1 MRSSEFYPATLRSSN
16 RYLVIDDLDI
26 CVVITRS
33 DEGEVGFKWE
43 IRWRWGNEPT
53 MSKWIYVGEQTAIN
67 EA

>member
-33 DEGEVGFKWE
+33 DEGDVGFKWE
-43 IRWRWGNEPT
+43 IRWSRAQVWSANFLKSSGPP
-53 MSKWIYVGEQTAIN
+53 K
-67 EA
+67 

>member
-1 MRSSEFYPATLRSSN
+1 MRSSEFYPATLHSPN
-16 RYLVIDDLDI
+16 RYIVIDDLDI

-53 MSKWIYVGEQTAIN
+53 GSKWIYVGEQTAIN

>member
-1 MRSSEFYPATLRSSN
+1 
-16 RYLVIDDLDI
+16 VIDDLDI

-33 DEGEVGFKWE
+33 DEGDVGFKWE

-53 MSKWIYVGEQTAIN
+53 VSKWIYVGEQTAIN